1 MYKIGL
7 FSKISKTTIKTLRY
21 YDKEG
26 LLKPEKIDRANN
38 YRYYSTDQLFVLHR
52 IISLRQIGFSIQEIR
67 NILAGQNEDQMI
79 LQRKKEIEAL
89 LSQSS
94 DQLSRIN
101 QYILEKKEGVMLQYQ
116 AVIKDLPECIV
127 YSKRMRIPG
136 YDSYFQIIPE
146 IGAKVAATNPGIECT
161 VPAYCFNIYHDKEYK
176 EKDIDVEYC
185 EAVNQFGK
193 NEDGIIFKKIP
204 SVKAVS
210 TLHKGPYKNLGLAY
224 SFIFRWIE
232 ENSYEISEPP
242 RESYIDGIWN
252 KENEADWLTEIQIPI
267 RKKA

>member
-1 MYKIGL
+1 
-7 FSKISKTTIKTLRY
+7 
-21 YDKEG
+21 
-26 LLKPEKIDRANN
+26 
-38 YRYYSTDQLFVLHR
+38 
-52 IISLRQIGFSIQEIR
+52 
-67 NILAGQNEDQMI
+67 MI

-127 YSKRMRIPG
+127 YSKRMRIPVM
-136 YDSYFQIIPE
+136 IPIFKSSRKSE
-146 IGAKVAATNPGIECT
+146 RKWQLPIRESNVPFLHT
-161 VPAYCFNIYHDKEYK
+161 VLNIYHDKEYK